1 MNTQATVKRTW
12 TKPAIQV
19 LNIKKDTFSGSGV
32 GAEKATK
39 KGPPKKRP

>member
-1 MNTQATVKRTW
+1 MKTQETVKKTW

-32 GAEKATK
+32 GAEKANK
-39 KGPPKKRP
+39 AGPPKKR